1 MEIRPIL
8 LSMKRNKFLSFVI
21 SLQVMLTLTVL
32 SISVSIT
39 SATLS
44 QWNMPSGLD
53 HHNIVSV
60 RSQFFDPSVN
70 LENAIIDD
78 INRIKQIPGVINVTP
93 NKEIPFD
100 AGRPS
105 RVYLTADEN
114 AAGHHTN
121 FFDMDTN
128 GPKTLNLTLISG
140 RFYRENEVLRGHND
154 TLTNAVSVVMIS
166 EDMAKE
172 LFGDKSPLGQTLY
185 LAKGANPA
193 QIIGVYSN
201 FMNGERLN
209 GRGKSYHSVI
219 RPQVTWSHGDNPNYL
234 ISVENG
240 MGPSLFDPI
249 QAALYQTQGRY
260 IYGVELLKRTQKRMY
275 DGRGSRGAILLVVSL
290 VLVLIAG
297 FGIAGLVSF
306 LITQRRKQIG
316 IRRAL
321 GGTKWSVV
329 RYFIVENSLL
339 TLFGILGGTALTLTF
354 AFIMAQE
361 SGQSFLALNQVLYC
375 SLFIW
380 AVNTLAVWLPARR
393 AASVSPA
400 IVTRGL

>member
-8 LSMKRNKFLSFVI
+8 LSMKQNKFLSMVI
-21 SLQVMLTLTVL
+21 SLQVMMTLTVL
-32 SISVSIT
+32 SLAVSIT
-39 SATLS
+39 AETLS

-53 HHNIVSV
+53 HGNIVSA
-60 RSQFFDPSVN
+60 RSQFFDPTVS
-70 LENAIIDD
+70 LDNAIIDD
-78 INRIKQIPGVINVTP
+78 INRIKNIPGVINVTP
-93 NKEIPFD
+93 NKEIPFA
-100 AGRPS
+100 AGSPS
-105 RVYLTADEN
+105 RVYLDANKE
-114 AAGHHTN
+114 AGGYQTN

-128 GPKTLNLTLISG
+128 GPKVLGLTLVAG
-140 RFYRENEVLRGHND
+140 RFYRANEVLRGHND
-154 TLTNAVSVVMIS
+154 NLSSSVSVVMIS

-172 LFGDKSPLGQTLY
+172 LFGEKSPLGQTLY
-185 LAKGANPA
+185 LTQSSNPA

-219 RPQVTWSHGDNPNYL
+219 RPQVTWSSGDNPNYL
-234 ISVENG
+234 ISVETG
-240 MGPSLFDPI
+240 AGPRLFDSI
-249 QAALYQTQGRY
+249 QAALYQTPGRY
-260 IYGVELLKRTQKRMY
+260 IYGVELLTRTQKRMY

-297 FGIAGLVSF
+297 FGIAGLISF

-329 RYFIVENSLL
+329 RYFIIENSLL
-339 TLFGILGGTALTLTF
+339 TLFGLLGGIILTTIFSLV
-354 AFIMAQE
+354 MAQD
-361 SGQSFLALNQVLYC
+361 SGQSFLDFSLVLYC

-380 AVNTLAVWLPARR
+380 AINTLAVWLPARR
-393 AASVSPA
+393 AAKVSPA
-400 IVTRGL
+400 IVTRGM